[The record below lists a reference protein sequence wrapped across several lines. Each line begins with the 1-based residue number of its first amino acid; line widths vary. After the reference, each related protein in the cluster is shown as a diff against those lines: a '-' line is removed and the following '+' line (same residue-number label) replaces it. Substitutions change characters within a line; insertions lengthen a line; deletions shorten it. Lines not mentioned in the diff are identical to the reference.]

1 MYVSA
6 WCGPFPYLLFFL
18 LCGDSQVVKGE
29 RLKSVSH
36 RSSGVRLPFPA
47 FIPGNDELDLKG
59 FQWTMDIMMKNME
72 KKFGKLT

>member
-6 WCGPFPYLLFFL
+6 WCGLFPYLLFFL